1 MGETRGTPFSSF
13 GDSFVYIMRNK
24 EGEGKEKQR
33 KKKLSRNSAIKSAE
47 RIARPSGRKKIKK
60 KRENCRANVCEA

>member
-1 MGETRGTPFSSF
+1 MEIKIVGETRGTPFSSF

-33 KKKLSRNSAIKSAE
+33 KKKIVAKF
-47 RIARPSGRKKIKK
+47 GDKIGGTY
-60 KRENCRANVCEA
+60 RASIRT